1 MYLVG
6 RYSTCSSPSV
16 EAFRRRLDK
25 FWSSQ
30 AVRFNYK
37 AQFDLRTNRQLAT
50 SYDLDTQAA
59 WPSFSSRLRSLAGV
73 LLSFD
78 VHIS

>member
-6 RYSTCSSPSV
+6 RYSACSSPNV
-16 EAFRRRLDK
+16 EAFKRRLDK
-25 FWSSQ
+25 FWSGL
-30 AVRFNYK
+30 VDYK